1 MKKIYG
7 LLMILLLYIPLT
19 KAQSD
24 STLINADKFLELFIS
39 GKPAAYNYFA
49 DEFKSKVS
57 ASQIS
62 GLQQQFLQK
71 YGKFNGIVKTSKLAQ
86 NGANY
91 VLINTSFDNANPLF
105 TLTIDNKGLIIGF
118 FVPKENLKDRYKDPA
133 YANPA
138 LYEEK
143 PITVQTNDFKLPGIL
158 TKPKNATNFPIL
170 ILVHGSG
177 PGDKDEAVGGTKIF
191 RDLALGL
198 AAKGIATLRYD
209 KRTKVYG
216 ANSIKPGEVLTVKQ
230 ETETDVKSA
239 IALAKTIANVNVA
252 QIYVLG
258 HSLGGMLAPRIAVEN
273 NSIAGI
279 ILAAAP
285 ARPFQDISIA
295 QNKLSASQNN
305 IDAKTLDSAIVLINA
320 TRFKTLGNRKPDQQ
334 TIYGPASYIM
344 DLNNYNQTATLKK
357 YNGKVLVLQGE
368 KDFQVSMIDFG
379 LWQKAIENRK
389 NAVAV
394 SFPNLGHPFVVAGS
408 TNTLEDYNL
417 PQNVPIEVIDT
428 IANWILKK

>member
-7 LLMILLLYIPLT
+7 LLMVALLYIPLA

-24 STLINADKFLELFIS
+24 STLVNADKFFELFIS
-39 GKPAAYNYFA
+39 GKPEAYNFFA

-71 YGKFNGIVKTSKLAQ
+71 YGKFNGIVKTSKLTQ

-91 VLINTSFDNANPLF
+91 VLVNTSFEHASPLF

-118 FVPKENLKDRYKDPA
+118 FVPKENLKDRYKDPV

-143 PITVQTNDFKLPGIL
+143 QITVQTNDFKLPGIL
-158 TKPKNATNFPIL
+158 TIPKNATNFPVL

-177 PGDKDEAVGGTKIF
+177 PGDKDEAVGGTKMF

-216 ANSIKPGEVLTVKQ
+216 VNSI
-230 ETETDVKSA
+230 
-239 IALAKTIANVNVA
+239 
-252 QIYVLG
+252 
-258 HSLGGMLAPRIAVEN
+258 
-273 NSIAGI
+273 
-279 ILAAAP
+279 
-285 ARPFQDISIA
+285 
-295 QNKLSASQNN
+295 
-305 IDAKTLDSAIVLINA
+305 
-320 TRFKTLGNRKPDQQ
+320 NRE
-334 TIYGPASYIM
+334 SY
-344 DLNNYNQTATLKK
+344 
-357 YNGKVLVLQGE
+357 
-368 KDFQVSMIDFG
+368 
-379 LWQKAIENRK
+379 
-389 NAVAV
+389 
-394 SFPNLGHPFVVAGS
+394 
-408 TNTLEDYNL
+408 L
-417 PQNVPIEVIDT
+417 P
-428 IANWILKK
+428 